1 MEGLDAATLSAKY
14 QQAQQAKTSLN
25 DKEDYSDII
34 EENEKKRK
42 LQDAKRDDKSKKH
55 KELKQSIERQFP
67 VETIH
72 SSMMICMTA
81 EEIDAINQQKQ
92 DNKWQQQGHI

>member
-1 MEGLDAATLSAKY
+1 MVQVALDPNEMEGLDAATLSAKY

-55 KELKQSIERQFP
+55 KDFKF
-67 VETIH
+67 
-72 SSMMICMTA
+72 
-81 EEIDAINQQKQ
+81 
-92 DNKWQQQGHI
+92 